1 MAELNMESNKSSI
14 GLSNNES
21 FTQRKDFQEN
31 VGQGKNTSTK
41 NNKIDIYNNLISYKN
56 IKEY

>member
-1 MAELNMESNKSSI
+1 MESNKSSI
-14 GLSNNES
+14 GPSNNES

>member
-1 MAELNMESNKSSI
+1 MESNKSSI

-31 VGQGKNTSTK
+31 VGQGKNTSRK
-41 NNKIDIYNNLISYKN
+41 NNKIDIYNNLN
-56 IKEY
+56 N